1 MWNLK
6 LTPHNIAWGQVD
18 HFADALAYKDTGTK
32 NWGSKVYKKLVNM
45 AIFEDIQNDKALKL
59 TYEFA

>member
-1 MWNLK
+1 LWNLK

-18 HFADALAYKDTGTK
+18 HFVDKLSYKDTGTRS
-32 NWGSKVYKKLVNM
+32 GCAKVYEKLVNM